1 MIYIHIYIL
10 DIYIYSMNIL
20 YIVWIYRICLYD
32 FLGLAKGKRGFR
44 FLHWPEAERD
54 AGEGSMDGRI
64 SRLKRDCCG
73 VSFCSWF
80 CRRKRVH
87 KFTLWHNRRTH
98 QGTVAALLL
107 TLLQSVLQN
116 WNLLHLVRELQFWR
130 TVRSSTS
137 SCPRW
142 RGLHWAG
149 SRQGAG
155 REPMV
160 QDAQIRNWKDSVRM
174 CETWNRP
181 FAFPLDLE

>member
-1 MIYIHIYIL
+1 MI
-10 DIYIYSMNIL
+10 
-20 YIVWIYRICLYD
+20 
-32 FLGLAKGKRGFR
+32 FLAWQRGKGAFDSFTSLRLREMQVKGAWMVGF
-44 FLHWPEAERD
+44 HAW
-54 AGEGSMDGRI
+54 S
-64 SRLKRDCCG
+64 
-73 VSFCSWF
+73 
-80 CRRKRVH
+80 
-87 KFTLWHNRRTH
+87 
-98 QGTVAALLL
+98 GTVAEFLFVLDFVEENAYINSHCDTIAGHIKALLL